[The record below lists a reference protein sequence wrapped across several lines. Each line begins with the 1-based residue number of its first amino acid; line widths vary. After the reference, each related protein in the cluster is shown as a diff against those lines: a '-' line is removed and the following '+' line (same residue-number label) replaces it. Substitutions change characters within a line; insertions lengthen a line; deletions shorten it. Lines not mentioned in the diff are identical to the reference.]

1 MSWGEYRGEV
11 GRWMLGDDEEVD
23 REEGI
28 EVGHMD
34 FEQEEEEEEMGIR
47 RVVVESE
54 GGGGWF

>member
-1 MSWGEYRGEV
+1 
-11 GRWMLGDDEEVD
+11 MLGDDEEVD

-54 GGGGWF
+54 GGGGGF